1 MALTPMQFKS
11 VRGHSTYTAKPV
23 ATQDT
28 PDHEPMVWAWQ
39 VFGNDGSRALVT
51 TQDIDDFVD
60 DLNAHGISLA

>member
-1 MALTPMQFKS
+1 
-11 VRGHSTYTAKPV
+11 
-23 ATQDT
+23 
-28 PDHEPMVWAWQ
+28 MVWAWQ